1 MVISQYKFDSIGKW
15 THTAGVSDLSE
26 PDLIFVFGGRYLLEK
41 NEICEEISSQFPC
54 RNIVLAST
62 SGEICGSKV
71 YDDSLVLSA
80 VKFSHTPVHAGVINI
95 KDYHTAEEAGADL
108 ANTIPKEGLHHVFV
122 ISDGQSVNGTQLV
135 QGFLSKLPESVAV
148 TGGLAGDGGRFEKT
162 LVGFNGKPATG
173 NIAVIGFYGPSVRI
187 GYGSM
192 GGWDPFGPVR
202 LVTKSKDN
210 VLYELDGKSALNL
223 YKTYLGDK
231 ASGLP
236 GSALLFPLAI
246 QTDLNKE
253 PIVRTILSVNEEDQS
268 MTFAGD
274 IPVGSYGRFMKAN
287 FDRLI
292 DGASVAANRTIS
304 GEGDDAPDLAVL
316 ISCVGRK
323 LLLGQRVEEEVEAV
337 AEVLGE
343 NTVLAGFYSYG
354 EISPFSKEVK
364 CELHNQT
371 MTITTFREI

>member
-1 MVISQYKFDSIGKW
+1 MVISQFRYVSTGNWI
-15 THTAGVSDLSE
+15 HTAGSAELKD
-26 PDLIFVFGGRYLLEK
+26 PDLIFVFGGRLLLEK
-41 NEICEEISSQFPC
+41 DEIFDEISIHFNY
-54 RNIVLAST
+54 RNVILAST

-71 YDDSLVLSA
+71 YDDSLVLTA
-80 VKFSHTPVHAGVINI
+80 VKFARTPTRTAVTNI
-95 KDYHTAEEAGADL
+95 KDFEDAQAAGEQL
-108 ANTIPKEGLHHVFV
+108 ANLIPHDGLNHLFV
-122 ISDGQSVNGTQLV
+122 ISDGQMVNGTQLV
-135 QGFLSKLPESVAV
+135 EGLSSNLPKDVAV
-148 TGGLAGDGGRFEKT
+148 TGGLAGDSGRFEKT
-162 LVGFNGKPATG
+162 LVGFNKKPEPG
-173 NIAVIGFYGPSVRI
+173 NIVVVGFYGSSIRI

-202 LVTKSKDN
+202 LVTKSNDN

-236 GSALLFPLAI
+236 GTALLFPLAI
-246 QTDLNKE
+246 QTNLNDE
-253 PIVRTILSVNEEDQS
+253 PIVRTILSVNEADQS

-274 IPVGSYGRFMKAN
+274 IPTGSYGRFMKAN

-292 DGASVAANRTIS
+292 DGASVAAHRTIS
-304 GEGDDAPDLAVL
+304 GAGDESPELAIL

-323 LLLGQRVEEEVEAV
+323 LVLGQRVEEEVEAV
-337 AEVLGE
+337 AEVLGG
-343 NTVLAGFYSYG
+343 NSVIAGFYSYG